1 MTTPIKTVCAWGE
14 DMFNK
19 NDPTKGAQLESW
31 GQSFI
36 KSATLLVPANGESPA
51 SLAPRRFLV
60 PLGYS
65 EELFTCN
72 NTEDTFKQLHKQI
85 FIHVTV

>member
-1 MTTPIKTVCAWGE
+1 MVPNIRPLTRRDAMTTPIKTMCAWGE

-51 SLAPRRFLV
+51 SLAPMSFLV
-60 PLGYS
+60 PLR
-65 EELFTCN
+65 EQQRAF
-72 NTEDTFKQLHKQI
+72 QVQ
-85 FIHVTV
+85 